1 MKNQSS
7 VKKKFN
13 ALKHA
18 LDEQCIRLWSATEA
32 KEIGHGG
39 IKILAEVTGLSEKTI
54 KRGIDEIDQKGK
66 NKKLELKESG
76 EKRVRKVGGGRKKI
90 TETDPQLLV
99 ELEKLI
105 SPFTRGD
112 PESALRWTAKSYYNL
127 AEELTKNGHPVSAMT
142 IYNLLIEME
151 YTLQSNKKTK
161 EGEDHVDR
169 NAQFIHINKTAEE
182 FHNNNNPVISI
193 DAKKK
198 ESIGEYKNNGREL
211 RPKCNPREVKGHDF
225 PDKTLGKVTPYGI
238 YDVFRN
244 EGWVNVG
251 ISSDTAEFAVE
262 SIKRWW
268 LNMGI
273 ISYPEAKEL
282 FITADCGG
290 SNGYRTRLW
299 KSQLQSLANEI
310 GLKITVGHFPPGTSK
325 WNKIE
330 HKLFSFISI
339 NWRGQPLISREVVV
353 NLIGSTKTKTGLT
366 VKAVLDENIYEKG
379 LKIKDNVI
387 NNLNIEK
394 NEFHGEW
401 NYSIAPKK
409 I

>member
-1 MKNQSS
+1 MKSQ
-7 VKKKFN
+7 VTLKKNFN
-13 ALKHA
+13 ALKHT
-18 LDEQCIRLWSATEA
+18 LDEQSLRLWSATEA
-32 KEIGHGG
+32 KELGHGG
-39 IKILAEVTGLSEKTI
+39 IKVLATITGLSEKTI
-54 KRGIDEIDQKGK
+54 KRGMDEISKKGK
-66 NKKLELKESG
+66 KKKLDVKDSG
-76 EKRVRKVGGGRKKI
+76 EKRIRNVGGGRKKI
-90 TETDPQLLV
+90 TETDPKILE

-142 IYNLLIEME
+142 IYNLLSEME
-151 YTLQSNKKTK
+151 YTLQANKKTK

-169 NAQFIHINKTAEE
+169 DAQFLFINKIVED
-182 FHNNNNPVISI
+182 FHNKNYPVISV

-211 RPKCNPREVKGHDF
+211 RPKGNPRKVNGHDF

-238 YDVFRN
+238 YDIFRN

-262 SIKRWW
+262 SIRRWW
-268 LNMGI
+268 LNMGKL
-273 ISYPEAKEL
+273 SYPNAKEL

-299 KSQLQSLANEI
+299 KRELQNLADEI
-310 GLKITVGHFPPGTSK
+310 KLKITVGHFPPGTSK

-330 HKLFSFISI
+330 HRMFSFISI
-339 NWRGQPLISREVVV
+339 NWRGKPLISREVVV
-353 NLIGSTKTKTGLT
+353 NLIGNTKTKKGLT
-366 VKAVLDENIYEKG
+366 INAVLDENKYEKG
-379 LKIKDNVI
+379 LKIEDKVME
-387 NNLNIEK
+387 NLNIEK
-394 NEFHGEW
+394 NDFHGEW
-401 NYSIAPKK
+401 NYSLAPKNY
-409 I
+409 